1 MINQVLK
8 RKLMVLATK
17 YLILADSSKK
27 SYNSKINDIK
37 GKISSI
43 PLSATTATTALA
55 TIENKI
61 PDISNLVKKADY
73 HAKYQT
79 SNLNILLHPIIINL

>member
-8 RKLMVLATK
+8 RKLMVLAKK
-17 YLILADSSKK
+17 YLILVDSSKK

-43 PLSATTATTALA
+43 PLSATTTTALA
-55 TIENKI
+55 VVENKI
-61 PDISNLVKKADY
+61 PDIY

-79 SNLNILLHPIIINL
+79 LNLNILLHLIIINL